1 MVEGVSRLG
10 DGSGFAG
17 KGSVGADVAGGGS
30 VGDVGSAAMGVGENQ
45 QVSSRFGVF
54 SDWVRLGSVSGV
66 RWFWGSVFVLT
77 FWVVFGSLLTFLFA
91 PAGFEDVSTV
101 GGLFGFVDA
110 VDSWRGLLFF
120 LVGFVPLFVGVLL
133 GWVLFIRMPLSEL
146 FVLGRA
152 WSWRRVWFGFWLWGV
167 LLVAGLVPVFVFN
180 PESVVFVF
188 SWGSFWLF
196 AVVALLLFPVQT
208 TAEELLFRGWFL
220 RLLGQY
226 VSSRVLLS
234 VFGGVLFV
242 LPHLSNPEAVADAV
256 GAGFSYF
263 VMGFM
268 LCWVTVRDKGLEL
281 AVGAHLVNNILA
293 GVVFPYEGSVL
304 PTEGVFL
311 LDGGV
316 TLFQTVSLVAAA
328 VLFIWFTCKPDRVMV
343 ESSRLLPLAGG
354 VYDFDALVELF
365 DGYTAGRVS
374 EEEFVERKRS
384 LFEGFVEP
392 VPKM

>member
-10 DGSGFAG
+10 DGSGVAG
-17 KGSVGADVAGGGS
+17 KGSAGSAGS
-30 VGDVGSAAMGVGENQ
+30 VDSDAMGVDESQ
-45 QVSSRFGVF
+45 HVSSRFGVF

-66 RWFWGSVFVLT
+66 RWFWGSVFVLM

-101 GGLFGFVDA
+101 GGLFGFVDT
-110 VDSWRGLLFF
+110 VDSWQGLLFF

-133 GWVLFIRMPLSEL
+133 GWVLFIRVPLSEL

-220 RLLGQY
+220 RLLGRY

-242 LPHLSNPEAVADAV
+242 LPHLSNPEAVADVV

-268 LCWVTVRDKGLEL
+268 LSWVAVRDKGLEL
-281 AVGAHLVNNILA
+281 AVGAHLVNNLLA

-316 TLFQTVSLVAAA
+316 TFFQTVSLVAAA
-328 VLFIWFTCKPDRVMV
+328 VLFTWFTRKPDRVMV
-343 ESSRLLPLAGG
+343 ESSQLLPVPVER
-354 VYDFDALVELF
+354 VYDFDALVDLF
-365 DGYTAGRVS
+365 DDYTAGRVS
-374 EEEFVERKRS
+374 KEEFVERKRS
-384 LFEGFVEP
+384 LLEGFVEP